1 MSKNFLGQIQELD
14 NNNQASFEPID
25 ATQHGAKNSYG
36 TVIHTAGLVAK
47 PKTNTPA
54 VIMESDCQSSDSVGI
69 TVNHFDAQTELNEGD
84 FGIQNPLNSK
94 IRIIT
99 GEDKVLIK
107 SGTSTVE
114 ILMDGTM
121 SMSIGNTAV
130 ANFTQT
136 SINFLVPVNMPVG
149 SKVNSKLVA
158 VVGGTTTGSPTTQ
171 TITNAGQ

>member
-1 MSKNFLGQIQELD
+1 MSEKFLGQIQELD
-14 NNNQASFEPID
+14 NNNQATFEPID
-25 ATQHGAKNSYG
+25 TTQHGVKNAYG
-36 TVIHTAGLVAK
+36 VVVHTAGLVAK
-47 PKTNTPA
+47 PRVNTPA

-69 TVNHFDAQTELNEGD
+69 TINHFDAHTELNEGD

-94 IRIIT
+94 IRVIT
-99 GEDKVLIK
+99 AEDKVLIK

-136 SINFLVPVNMPVG
+136 SIDFLVPVNMPVG
-149 SKVNSKLVA
+149 SKVNNKLVA
-158 VVGGTTTGSPTTQ
+158 VVGGTTTGNASTQ